1 LSLDPPSAQPPEPVD
16 NTARPVRNLGRKV
29 AAGAVWAMAYKL
41 LERGLGIISTLI
53 LARLLMPSDFGLVAI
68 ATSFI
73 ALIELIRLFG
83 FESALIQLRHVTKA
97 HFDTAWTFAASLGL
111 AIATLVVVLAPWI
124 AEYYADPRLQPVLW
138 ALALAA
144 AFNGLESNG
153 PVMFRKDLQWKQDFL
168 FQATRKMAAVLIM
181 IPLAFWLRN
190 YWALVWGTV
199 AGRFASLVVSYLI
212 TPHRPRFTLA
222 AKADLWN
229 FSKWIFLN
237 NILAFLR
244 QRMPNLM
251 LGKIASATDVGFF
264 AISRDISRLP
274 TTELSAP
281 INRAAF
287 PGYAKISNDLPR
299 LREGFLKLL
308 GAAGIVVVPAGIGIA
323 VTAELLIR
331 VFLGERWLPAAPTMA
346 ILGLYGAIGGLQSN
360 GMAVYLAIGKPRLQ
374 FLMQSIF
381 IGLLLPAVYLLTTRL
396 GHVGTALGYLVAGA
410 IAVPINLANLCHVL
424 GMPALRF
431 LGSLWRTFLAAALMA
446 AATMAVRY
454 GLGEPQTAVRAA
466 AHLATAVAAGA
477 VTYCAALFTIWRLS
491 GRPDGAE
498 TWLLDM
504 LGKRLK
510 RRFPAVR

>member
-1 LSLDPPSAQPPEPVD
+1 
-16 NTARPVRNLGRKV
+16 V

-83 FESALIQLRHVTKA
+83 FESALIQLRQVTKA

-111 AIATLVVVLAPWI
+111 GIAALVVVLAPWL
-124 AEYYADPRLQPVLW
+124 ADFYDDPRLKPVLW

-181 IPLAFWLRN
+181 IPLAFWMRN

-222 AKADLWN
+222 GKADLWN

-323 VTAELLIR
+323 VTSELLIR
-331 VFLGERWLPAAPTMA
+331 VFLGDRWLPATATMA
-346 ILGLYGAIGGLQSN
+346 VLGLYGAIGGLQSN

-374 FLMQSIF
+374 FVMQLIF
-381 IGLLLPAVYLLTTRL
+381 ISILLPAVYVLTTRL
-396 GHVGTALGYLVAGA
+396 GHTGTALGYLVAGVV
-410 IAVPINLANLCHVL
+410 AVPINLANLCHVL
-424 GMPALRF
+424 GMPAFRF
-431 LGSLWRTFLAAALMA
+431 MGSLWRTFLAAGVMAL
-446 AATMAVRY
+446 AVLAIRRALGDPGTIVEA
-454 GLGEPQTAVRAA
+454 GLQ
-466 AHLATAVAAGA
+466 LALVVVVGTLAYAGGLFA
-477 VTYCAALFTIWRLS
+477 LWRVT

-498 TWLLDM
+498 RWLLE
-504 LGKRLK
+504 LLRRRLD
-510 RRFPAVR
+510 RRTLPAP

>member
-1 LSLDPPSAQPPEPVD
+1 
-16 NTARPVRNLGRKV
+16 
-29 AAGAVWAMAYKL
+29 M
-41 LERGLGIISTLI
+41 
-53 LARLLMPSDFGLVAI
+53 
-68 ATSFI
+68 
-73 ALIELIRLFG
+73 
-83 FESALIQLRHVTKA
+83 
-97 HFDTAWTFAASLGL
+97 
-111 AIATLVVVLAPWI
+111 VVLAPWI
-124 AEYYADPRLQPVLW
+124 ADYYADPRLKPVLW

-181 IPLAFWLRN
+181 IPLAFWMRN

-222 AKADLWN
+222 GKADLWN

-323 VTAELLIR
+323 VTSELLIR
-331 VFLGERWLPAAPTMA
+331 VFLGDRWLPATATMA
-346 ILGLYGAIGGLQSN
+346 VLGLYGAIGGLQSN

-374 FLMQSIF
+374 FVMQLIF
-381 IGLLLPAVYLLTTRL
+381 IGVLLPAVYVLTTRL
-396 GHVGTALGYLVAGA
+396 GHTGTALGYLVAGA

-424 GMPALRF
+424 GMPAFRF
-431 LGSLWRTFLAAALMA
+431 MGSLWRTFLAAGLMA
-446 AATMAVRY
+446 LAALAVRHA
-454 GLGEPQTAVRAA
+454 LGEPTTTALAVV
-466 AHLATAVAAGA
+466 HLAATIVAGA
-477 VTYCAALFTIWRLS
+477 LTYFVSLFTIWQAA

-504 LGKRLK
+504 LRKKLS
-510 RRFPAVR
+510 RRWPPAR

>member
-1 LSLDPPSAQPPEPVD
+1 
-16 NTARPVRNLGRKV
+16 
-29 AAGAVWAMAYKL
+29 MAYKL
-41 LERGLGIISTLI
+41 LSRGLGIISTLI

-83 FESALIQLRHVTKA
+83 FESALIQLRQVTKA
-97 HFDTAWTFAASLGL
+97 HFDTAWTFSASLGL
-111 AIATLVVVLAPWI
+111 AIAALVVVLAPWL
-124 AEYYADPRLQPVLW
+124 ADFYDDQRLKPVLW

-153 PVMFRKDLQWKQDFL
+153 PVMFRKELQWKQDFL
-168 FQATRKMAAVLIM
+168 FQVTRKMAAVLIM
-181 IPLAFWLRN
+181 IPLAFWMRN

-199 AGRFASLVVSYLI
+199 AGRFASLIVSYLI

-308 GAAGIVVVPAGIGIA
+308 GGAGIVVVPAGIGIA

-331 VFLGERWLPAAPTMA
+331 VFLGDRWLPATATMA
-346 ILGLYGAIGGLQSN
+346 VLGLYGAIGGLQSN

-374 FLMQSIF
+374 FVMQLIF
-381 IGLLLPAVYLLTTRL
+381 IGILLPAVYVLTTRL
-396 GHVGTALGYLVAGA
+396 GHTGTALGYLVAGA
-410 IAVPINLANLCHVL
+410 IAVPINLANLCQVL
-424 GMPALRF
+424 GMPAFRF
-431 LGSLWRTFLAAALMA
+431 MGPLWRTFVAASLMA
-446 AATMAVRY
+446 LAVLAIRRAQGDPGTIVEA
-454 GLGEPQTAVRAA
+454 GLQ
-466 AHLATAVAAGA
+466 LALVVVVGALAYAGSLF
-477 VTYCAALFTIWRLS
+477 ALWRVV

-498 TWLLDM
+498 RWLLELLRRR
-504 LGKRLK
+504 LG
-510 RRFPAVR
+510 RRALPAP